1 MPGKEGLIK
10 VHYDTNRIGAINKQI
25 TVMSNAKTDRLV
37 LTITGTINQKPAE
50 LMPEKNLNPLS
61 SPINH

>member
-1 MPGKEGLIK
+1 MPGKDGIIK

-25 TVMSNAKTDRLV
+25 TVMSNAKTNRVILQ
-37 LTITGTINQKPAE
+37 ITGTVNAKPTE
-50 LMPEKNLNPLS
+50 LMPEKNLSPLS